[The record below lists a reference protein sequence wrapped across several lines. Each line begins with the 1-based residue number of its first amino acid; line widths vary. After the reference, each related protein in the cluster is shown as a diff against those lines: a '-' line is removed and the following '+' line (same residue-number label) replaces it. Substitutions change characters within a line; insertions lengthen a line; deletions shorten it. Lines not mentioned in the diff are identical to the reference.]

1 VSEEIWTEIRVRVG
15 TTIYKG
21 YYRVERNE
29 VVVRRTGG
37 KKSARLGAMS
47 ARALAEKLLREL
59 VTEGQA

>member
-29 VVVRRTGG
+29 VVVRRTRSE
-37 KKSARLGAMS
+37 KSARQGAMS